1 MGVVSYCTS
10 CRAVYNNYFIVVYS
24 DMKTYTPVY
33 FIKKVLICLLIL
45 IPVSIFIM
53 NLTSVRA
60 EDNNTR
66 SKVFLMVPND
76 EWPSQVIF
84 DTIQICYQ
92 GTIRWI
98 VMVSPGLLNQV
109 PPYPVARKMT
119 IHCFCV
125 LDKLR
130 TEYKYTPYVDMISK
144 DNPAN
149 PRILPNKFMEKAVM
163 CIKEHDT
170 LDGLVVLDP
179 NFNMEDLD
187 TMKQDNGTEID
198 QKRNILPNDNSGK
211 SDSPEQPKELP
222 TDIPLLNF

>member
-1 MGVVSYCTS
+1 
-10 CRAVYNNYFIVVYS
+10 
-24 DMKTYTPVY
+24 MKTYTPVY

-53 NLTSVRA
+53 NLTLVRA
-60 EDNNTR
+60 EDNNTKEIGADELNKAR
-66 SKVFLMVPND
+66 EKFKDEGKKRGTVFLKVPND

-98 VMVSPGLLNQV
+98 VMGSPGLLNQA
-109 PPYPVARKMT
+109 PPYPVARAMT

-130 TEYKYTPYVDMISK
+130 TEYRYTPYVDMLST
-144 DNPAN
+144 DDPLN
-149 PRILPNKFMEKAVM
+149 PRLLPNKFMEKAVM

-170 LDGLVVLDP
+170 LSGLIVLDP
-179 NFNMEDLD
+179 NFNLD
-187 TMKQDNGTEID
+187 DIDINQKDNET
-198 QKRNILPNDNSGK
+198 KNDIQIETPPDANSRK
-211 SDSPEQPKELP
+211 SDSLPEQPNELP
-222 TDIPLLNF
+222 EQDVPLLNF

>member
-1 MGVVSYCTS
+1 
-10 CRAVYNNYFIVVYS
+10 
-24 DMKTYTPVY
+24 MKTYTPVY
-33 FIKKVLICLLIL
+33 FIKKLLLFLILL

-53 NLTSVRA
+53 NLTVVKA
-60 EDNNTR
+60 EDN
-66 SKVFLMVPND
+66 KPFIKVPND

-84 DTIQICYQ
+84 DTVQVCYQ
-92 GTIRWI
+92 GTLRW
-98 VMVSPGLLNQV
+98 VATGNPNLMNTP
-109 PPYPVARKMT
+109 PPYHIARIMT

-130 TEYKYTPYVDMISK
+130 TQYKYLSYIRMLGK
-144 DNPAN
+144 DDPQNPKK
-149 PRILPNKFMEKAVM
+149 LPNIFMEKSVE
-163 CIKEHDT
+163 CIKKHDT
-170 LDGLVVLDP
+170 LRGLVVLDP

>member
-1 MGVVSYCTS
+1 
-10 CRAVYNNYFIVVYS
+10 
-24 DMKTYTPVY
+24 
-33 FIKKVLICLLIL
+33 
-45 IPVSIFIM
+45 M

-98 VMVSPGLLNQV
+98 VMGSPGLLNQA
-109 PPYPVARKMT
+109 PPYPVARAMT

-130 TEYKYTPYVDMISK
+130 TEYRYTPYVDMLSA
-144 DNPAN
+144 DDPLNPQK
-149 PRILPNKFMEKAVM
+149 LPNKFMEKSVQ
-163 CIKEHDT
+163 CIREHDT
-170 LDGLVVLDP
+170 LSGLIILDP
-179 NFNMEDLD
+179 NFKMEDLD
-187 TMKQDNGTEID
+187 IK
-198 QKRNILPNDNSGK
+198 NDIQIETPPDANSGK
-211 SDSPEQPKELP
+211 SDSLPEQPKELP
-222 TDIPLLNF
+222 EQDEPLLNF